1 MEYNTARGHLI
12 IPEYGRNIQKMV
24 DYAITIEDKEKRT
37 KTAHSIIASMG
48 QMNPSIKDT
57 IDFNNVLWDHLYI
70 ISDFKLDVDGPYPK
84 PSREELKLKPEKLQ
98 YSDKNFTLRHYGKHI
113 INIIKKA
120 TEYEEGEEKQALIHS
135 IANQMKKSYLRWNRE
150 SVNDQTIL
158 KHLSEL
164 SDGKLKFDEDIQLVA
179 ISEVIQR
186 TKNKKRKSHHKSYQ
200 KGGKDNSGK
209 RRKSKHGAKNN

>member
-1 MEYNTARGHLI
+1 MEYNTARSQLI

-24 DYAITIEDKEKRT
+24 DYTITIEDREKRT
-37 KTAHSIIASMG
+37 KTAHSIIVSMG

-57 IDFNNVLWDHLYI
+57 IDFNHVLWDHLYV
-70 ISDFKLDVDGPYPK
+70 ISDFKLDVDGPYPQ
-84 PSREELKLKPEKLQ
+84 PSREELKLKPDRLK
-98 YSDKNFTLRHYGKHI
+98 YNDKNFNFRHYGRHI

-120 TEYEEGEEKQALIHS
+120 IEYEEGEEKQALILA

-150 SVNDQTIL
+150 SVNDLTIS
-158 KHLSEL
+158 KHLTEL
-164 SDGKLKFDEDIQLVA
+164 SDGKLNISEDIRLIA

-200 KGGKDNSGK
+200 KSSKDYSGK
-209 RRKSKHGAKNN
+209 RRKNNYGYKNN